1 MAFDQ
6 TTSIALS
13 VLFLGSVSFAFGIVA
28 ENKKAC
34 LMIRSCFL
42 QPAFGTPIQGKD
54 VIICNF
60 PDDPTVLLG
69 TSSVVTLILAAVAGH
84 VAIYFPY
91 KGKSVPSNAL
101 FQNTILLPF
110 FIVAEGVTFI
120 ALAMLVWTT
129 VSEGLHRS
137 RNVHHDLTTRCP
149 TAKTGL
155 FGGGAFLALDAAI
168 FWLICQ
174 MLTMNARSDYF
185 NEDDP
190 IVEYGEF
197 NSVTDMESIQQ
208 LRSECEVAL

>member
-1 MAFDQ
+1 MFYC
-6 TTSIALS
+6 S
-13 VLFLGSVSFAFGIVA
+13 G
-28 ENKKAC
+28 
-34 LMIRSCFL
+34 RR
-42 QPAFGTPIQGKD
+42 
-54 VIICNF
+54 
-60 PDDPTVLLG
+60 
-69 TSSVVTLILAAVAGH
+69 
-84 VAIYFPY
+84 
-91 KGKSVPSNAL
+91 
-101 FQNTILLPF
+101 
-110 FIVAEGVTFI
+110 GVTFI

-190 IVEYGEF
+190 IGEYGEF

-208 LRSECEVAL
+208 LRCECEVAL

>member
-1 MAFDQ
+1 MF
-6 TTSIALS
+6 
-13 VLFLGSVSFAFGIVA
+13 
-28 ENKKAC
+28 
-34 LMIRSCFL
+34 
-42 QPAFGTPIQGKD
+42 
-54 VIICNF
+54 
-60 PDDPTVLLG
+60 
-69 TSSVVTLILAAVAGH
+69 
-84 VAIYFPY
+84 YFS
-91 KGKSVPSNAL
+91 GRR
-101 FQNTILLPF
+101 
-110 FIVAEGVTFI
+110 GVTFI